1 MRVLVLNSGSSS
13 LKRRTWAHCL
23 IEVAR
28 LLHMPCEK
36 LLDPREMQALNGE
49 TSPHGVIVPGSAE
62 EGDRS

>member
-1 MRVLVLNSGSSS
+1 MLFVNRC
-13 LKRRTWAHCL
+13 TWAHCL

-28 LLHMPCEK
+28 LLNMPRER
-36 LLDPREMQALNGE
+36 LLDPREMQALNGG